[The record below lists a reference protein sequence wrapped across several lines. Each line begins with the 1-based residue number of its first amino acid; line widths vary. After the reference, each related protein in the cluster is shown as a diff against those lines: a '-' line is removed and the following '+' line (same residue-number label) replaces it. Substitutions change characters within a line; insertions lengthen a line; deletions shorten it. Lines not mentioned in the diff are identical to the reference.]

1 MADLEDLKKELASRA
16 ALVAG
21 KDAAKRFAEDL
32 LTSDEEKK
40 AKEAAS
46 KSRRTKYLA
55 YGVVGLLLV
64 LGAVGLVLSYWQY
77 FLLAGLLGV
86 AGLYGYFRLRGRL
99 GGASK
104 AEPEAKELR
113 VGEQTP
119 KALAPKQSLTR
130 EARDAEIARA
140 ALAEEEAHLAELRA
154 REEAAKMRA
163 LREEQRRADEQ
174 AIDDELSAMKARLK
188 K

>member
-1 MADLEDLKKELASRA
+1 LADLEDLKKELASRA

-99 GGASK
+99 GTSK
-104 AEPEAKELR
+104 AELETKELR
-113 VGEQTP
+113 VGEQAP